1 MIPRYLKIAVGV
13 LLGGVLI
20 MGFYVWRM
28 RGNAA
33 QTEAVV
39 SEKRAVAPPVTGPTE
54 PVTLYVADDQ
64 SGTLRPQSA
73 RIPLPEGRQQRA
85 EELLRALV
93 GIYVQKNS
101 PHVLAAGAEVREVYI
116 VDPGLAV
123 IDINSAFVE
132 GHRSGILVEE
142 LTVASLVETLAGNI
156 PGINRVRIVVDGKQ
170 RATLAGH
177 ADVSDT
183 YDTSAVARVAEQL
196 ASTSQ

>member
-101 PHVLAAGAEVREVYI
+101 PHVLAAEAEVREVYI